1 MADAEWR
8 AARAGYRRIAVIS
21 GVGARDYY
29 RRLGYEVA
37 PGRGGYLIKDL
48 PSPWLRPWYY
58 FNYNFNYNYNYNYN
72 HNHHCR
78 ESSSESSSSSS
89 SSISTASASDPPHC
103 GGRLSLDGWLA
114 ASWLWLCSS
123 RSPGRSMSAAAAALL
138 VAVLAV
144 VVMAAMATR

>member
-58 FNYNFNYNYNYNYN
+58 YNFNFNYN
-72 HNHHCR
+72 HRR
-78 ESSSESSSSSS
+78 ESSS
-89 SSISTASASDPPHC
+89 A
-103 GGRLSLDGWLA
+103 
-114 ASWLWLCSS
+114 
-123 RSPGRSMSAAAAALL
+123 
-138 VAVLAV
+138 
-144 VVMAAMATR
+144 